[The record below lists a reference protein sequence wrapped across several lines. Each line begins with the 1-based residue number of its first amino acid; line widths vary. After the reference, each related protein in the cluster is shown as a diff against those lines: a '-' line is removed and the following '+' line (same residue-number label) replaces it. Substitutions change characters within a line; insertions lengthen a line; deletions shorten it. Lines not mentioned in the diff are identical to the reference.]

1 LNGWEYP
8 LSDLKL
14 YLLKPF
20 TLKQNRKTGSQKIQ
34 TTLERRKSE
43 TKGGKG
49 KRNTEVREGR
59 RMVGGEREREK
70 KEGKKEGGKEESGEE
85 EKKEGR
91 KEKKRKEIS
100 LIMQLLSSEFLCEWH
115 KKLLL

>member
-34 TTLERRKSE
+34 ATLERRKSE

-49 KRNTEVREGR
+49 ERNTEVREGR
-59 RMVGGEREREK
+59 RMAGGERERERRK
-70 KEGKKEGGKEESGEE
+70 KERRKEGKKNQGRKKRRKEE
-85 EKKEGR
+85 R
-91 KEKKRKEIS
+91 KRKR
-100 LIMQLLSSEFLCEWH
+100 
-115 KKLLL
+115 KKYH